1 MPTSRSMKADK
12 KKAMK
17 AKVMK
22 ACKKKAMKAKM
33 MKADKKTTQKAAMK
47 AKAMKAKAMK
57 TKAMKFGK
65 KKAMK
70 AKVLKDFV
78 YTACRQCQQPIE
90 QLQSA
95 ENFMTLR
102 EYYCPF
108 CGGSLE
114 IRTLTLRD

>member
-1 MPTSRSMKADK
+1 
-12 KKAMK
+12 MK

-33 MKADKKTTQKAAMK
+33 MKADKKTTKKAAMK

-57 TKAMKFGK
+57 TKVMKSGK
-65 KKAMK
+65 KKVM
-70 AKVLKDFV
+70 KDFV

-102 EYYCPF
+102 EYYCPS

>member
-17 AKVMK
+17 AKVMT
-22 ACKKKAMKAKM
+22 ADKKKAMKAKA
-33 MKADKKTTQKAAMK
+33 MKATMK

-57 TKAMKFGK
+57 TKVMKSGK
-65 KKAMK
+65 KKVVK
-70 AKVLKDFV
+70 AFV

-102 EYYCPF
+102 EYYCPS